1 MTCTACGSANRPG
14 AKFCA
19 ECGAALAAACPGCG
33 APVEVAAKFCAEC
46 GTRVGSAGP
55 VQAAV
60 ASLPA
65 REAEAVTER
74 RVVSVLF
81 ADLVD
86 FTRLAEGRDPEA
98 VREILS
104 RYFDTAREVVG
115 RYGGTIEKF
124 IGDAVMA
131 VWGAPV
137 AHEDDAERAV
147 RAAIDLVGS
156 IRTLGGEVE
165 ADLRLRAGV
174 LTGEAAV
181 TVGAT
186 NQGLVAGDLVNTA
199 ARLQSVASPETVL
212 VGEETRRATAE
223 AIAYEAAGDAV
234 LKGKSAPV
242 AAFRALRVVGKVR
255 GVGRSEGLEPPF
267 VGRETEFRLLREQ
280 FHATGRD
287 RKARL
292 VSLTGQGGIGKS
304 RLAWEFNK
312 YIDGVVEE
320 VWWHQGRS
328 PSYGEGIT
336 FWALGEMIRK
346 RAGVAETDDEAT
358 LRAGLAAA
366 LAEHVA
372 DPAERTFVEASLLAL
387 LGLAEAPPGG
397 RERLFAGWRTFF
409 ERIAE
414 SGTVALVFE
423 DLQWADDGLLD
434 FVEHLLEWSRNFP
447 IFILTLARPELLDRR
462 PTWGGARSSTSL
474 ALSPLADEEM
484 RALLAGLVP
493 GLPDATVRSILARA
507 DGIPLYAVETVRML
521 VADGRLEEREG
532 VYVPVGELGDVEVP
546 GSLRALVA
554 ARLDGLPADLRPVVQ
569 DASILG
575 QTFSVDALE
584 AVTGL
589 DRPVLEPRLRD
600 LVRLE
605 VLDLDTDP
613 RSPERGQYGFVQ
625 ALLREVAYE
634 TLARRD
640 RRARHLAAAEY
651 FAAQGDEEL
660 AGALATHYVAAYRA
674 GTDGPDAAA
683 VATRA
688 RHALQA
694 AAERAAALG
703 SPLQATAYLRDAIE
717 IAGSPA
723 EVAPLE
729 ERAARIADRAGRYA
743 EATDHAA
750 RAAAAY
756 VAAGDEPGELRS
768 LVLQAGI
775 LSYASFA
782 EGSALLRAI
791 APRLES
797 SADPWVVA
805 RGALSGA
812 AMRVR
817 AGEDA
822 DALPLYERALSL
834 AEKHGF
840 TDILLSA
847 LSGKATLY
855 TALGRNVEAG
865 LLLAGVV
872 DRAER
877 TGDVETVLHARSQ
890 LAFVLIDDDPKAALV
905 VARDGL
911 ALARRL
917 GMTSMALFLGNVTGR
932 GGPAHRRLARGRVG
946 GGGGA
951 RRGAR
956 GTGPH
961 PASRPPRR
969 LPRAP
974 RRRHRGGRH
983 AARRDGPR
991 GRDPDV
997 VLHGGDAGLAGR
1009 PPRRSRGDV
1018 GRLPPACRARRA
1030 QRADTCGS
1038 GRPAPRC
1045 GSATRGAAARRST
1058 RWRASASAGGRTRRA
1073 SRCSRRALR
1082 RWRAGAAMPRRSSA
1096 TLSRPSASS
1105 ASTATSPSRSSTRCG
1120 SCDRRPR
1127 SGGPRRRSWMR
1138 SSSASERR
1146 ASGRSST
1153 GSSTRRSRRP
1163 CSVVPLRDLP
1173 ILRHDESAR
1182 PQVLPRVRVGARR
1195 RLLVVRRAGG
1205 GRREVLRR
1213 VRRPDRRDG
1222 HDR

>member
-19 ECGAALAAACPGCG
+19 ECGGGLAAACPGCG

-651 FAAQGDEEL
+651 FAAQGDDEL

-917 GMTSMALFLGNVTGR
+917 GMTSMALFLGNVLAEVALRTGDWREAASVAEDALAVEPEGRDRILLHAHRAVYRALLGGDTAADVTLLAGMDHEGEIQMSFYTEAMPAWLAGLQGDHEATWAVSRRLAELDELNAPYLWERAARAALWLGDPWRGREAIDAVAGLGFRGRANAAGLAVLQAGLAALEGR
-932 GGPAHRRLARGRVG
+932 GGHAETEFRDALAAQRELGIDGDLAFSLLDAVRLLRPTSEVGRAAAEELDALIGRLGAAGLRPILDGLVDAPQPAPVL
-946 GGGGA
+946 GGA
-951 RRGAR
+951 P
-956 GTGPH
+956 T
-961 PASRPPRR
+961 
-969 LPRAP
+969 
-974 RRRHRGGRH
+974 
-983 AARRDGPR
+983 
-991 GRDPDV
+991 
-997 VLHGGDAGLAGR
+997 
-1009 PPRRSRGDV
+1009 
-1018 GRLPPACRARRA
+1018 
-1030 QRADTCGS
+1030 
-1038 GRPAPRC
+1038 
-1045 GSATRGAAARRST
+1045 
-1058 RWRASASAGGRTRRA
+1058 
-1073 SRCSRRALR
+1073 
-1082 RWRAGAAMPRRSSA
+1082 
-1096 TLSRPSASS
+1096 
-1105 ASTATSPSRSSTRCG
+1105 
-1120 SCDRRPR
+1120 
-1127 SGGPRRRSWMR
+1127 
-1138 SSSASERR
+1138 
-1146 ASGRSST
+1146 
-1153 GSSTRRSRRP
+1153 
-1163 CSVVPLRDLP
+1163 
-1173 ILRHDESAR
+1173 
-1182 PQVLPRVRVGARR
+1182 
-1195 RLLVVRRAGG
+1195 
-1205 GRREVLRR
+1205 
-1213 VRRPDRRDG
+1213 
-1222 HDR
+1222 